1 MIRILLQADLLVV
14 ARQNG
19 ERGIKLVKRAKG
31 VFSSLDCTLLRW
43 NREDRYCLVI
53 YIRFSVD
60 SFRKSCYRVRAL
72 MSKIKKTS
80 LFVFVLAVVFSTG
93 SSCVFPMLPAQASS
107 GAMQVG
113 DQSALV
119 GQGETID
126 GHDMGPMA
134 HAPLPQEHVK
144 TCSADCG
151 QTADDAVTT
160 KKDKELLDLLAP
172 ASQCIFMPSSPL
184 NGSDLEAF
192 ERSEIPPLGDA
203 LLTVAK
209 KE

>member
-1 MIRILLQADLLVV
+1 
-14 ARQNG
+14 
-19 ERGIKLVKRAKG
+19 
-31 VFSSLDCTLLRW
+31 
-43 NREDRYCLVI
+43 
-53 YIRFSVD
+53 
-60 SFRKSCYRVRAL
+60 

-80 LFVFVLAVVFSTG
+80 LFVFVLAVVLSTG
-93 SSCVFPMLPAQASS
+93 NSCVFPMLPAQASS
-107 GAMQVG
+107 GAMQMG
-113 DQSALV
+113 DQSAS
-119 GQGETID
+119 GEQSEIMD
-126 GHDMGPMA
+126 GYDMGSMA
-134 HAPLPQEHVK
+134 HAPVSQDHVK

-184 NGSDLEAF
+184 DGSDLEAF